1 MFTHSI
7 TTDFLYMI
15 RRYVN
20 NEGGKWTVTVN
31 FTKFNGMRLLEPEE
45 GTTYTVEVENEQ
57 SYTVICRLD
66 IAGYGW
72 AEQTQY
78 QIG

>member
-1 MFTHSI
+1 MFTYSI

-20 NEGGKWTVTVN
+20 NEGGKWSIEVN

-45 GTTYTVEVENEQ
+45 GSGYKVEVGQDEDYTVV
-57 SYTVICRLD
+57 CRLD
-66 IAGYGW
+66 AASYGW
-72 AEQTQY
+72 AEST
-78 QIG
+78 